1 MQEYGQDKIIRL
13 YNLQGE
19 LVKSFKTSSG
29 HNPWDIAVKG
39 NGDLVYTSFNDK
51 TVNVVNN
58 KGMHAEISVKGWS
71 PRNITSSFSGDL
83 LIVMYSDNEETTVVR
98 YSGPI
103 EKQTIQYDENGI
115 PLYSTYFY
123 TKYISE
129 NRNLDNC
136 VSDSQMAQLWWLI
149 RPQNFSLST
158 PSFRNYQGT
167 ILSYRNNYR

>member
-39 NGDLVYTSFNDK
+39 NVYTSFSDR
-51 TVNVVNN
+51 TVNVVHN

-71 PRNITSSFSGDL
+71 PRNIISSSSGDL
-83 LIVMYSDNEETTVVR
+83 LIVMYSDNKETTVVR

-136 VSDSQMAQLWWLI
+136 VSYSQMAQLWWLI
-149 RPQNFSLST
+149 RPQNFALST
-158 PSFRNYQGT
+158 PSFSNYQGT

>member
-39 NGDLVYTSFNDK
+39 NGDLVYTSFNDR

-71 PRNITSSFSGDL
+71 PRNICSSSSGDL
-83 LIVMYSDNEETTVVR
+83 LVVMYSDDKETKVV
-98 YSGPI
+98 
-103 EKQTIQYDENGI
+103 
-115 PLYSTYFY
+115 
-123 TKYISE
+123 
-129 NRNLDNC
+129 
-136 VSDSQMAQLWWLI
+136 LI
-149 RPQNFSLST
+149 LVK
-158 PSFRNYQGT
+158 
-167 ILSYRNNYR
+167 